1 MKSQSTNRSF
11 GLLFFIVFFILGIW
25 PLKNGA
31 NLNIYLISISGI
43 FLILGLVN
51 SKLLSPL
58 NKSWIKLGEVL
69 GMIIA
74 PIVMAIVYFIFLT
87 PISFLVRLV
96 GKDLLSLKLHKK
108 KKHIGL
114 LEKKILALCVN
125 NSSEKSN
132 SF

>member
-1 MKSQSTNRSF
+1 MKSKSTNRSF

-108 KKHIGL
+108 KKTYWIIRKKNIGSMR
-114 LEKKILALCVN
+114 KQ
-125 NSSEKSN
+125 
-132 SF
+132 F

>member
-1 MKSQSTNRSF
+1 MKSKSTNRSF

-58 NKSWIKLGEVL
+58 NKSWIKLGAVL

-96 GKDLLSLKLHKK
+96 GKDLLSLKFNKK
-108 KKHIGL
+108 ENTYWIIRKKNIGSMR
-114 LEKKILALCVN
+114 KQ
-125 NSSEKSN
+125 
-132 SF
+132 F